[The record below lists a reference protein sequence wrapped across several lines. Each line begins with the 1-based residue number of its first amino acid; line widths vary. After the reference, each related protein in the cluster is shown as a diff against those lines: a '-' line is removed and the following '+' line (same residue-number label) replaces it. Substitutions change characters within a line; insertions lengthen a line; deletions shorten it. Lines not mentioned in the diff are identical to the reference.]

1 MSRHRHRGRRSI
13 PFARSRANHLAHE
26 GLARID
32 GPRLVL
38 IQRGRALVD
47 PIAAELI

>member
-1 MSRHRHRGRRSI
+1 MGIPMSLLDPAAH
-13 PFARSRANHLAHE
+13 SRATNLASE

-32 GPRLVL
+32 HETLILVG
-38 IQRGRALVD
+38 RGRALVD